1 MPSLSSALST
11 GWRPWLLSRG
21 RAIPAVLAAI
31 ATLVVAIAWAP
42 GMALAQDPDAD
53 SVTAPAP
60 ADSSDPTRRV
70 VVRFLTESDFPPFNF
85 YDEDGV
91 LVGLNVDVAR
101 AICLELNTACDIK
114 VRPWGELLLALKR
127 GEADAVIASH
137 AINPQT
143 LAAVDFTDA
152 YFHMPGRFAGK
163 TGGEAIEIT
172 PEGLEG
178 KRIGVAK
185 NTAHEAFLKAFFRSS
200 GIRSYESTELARD
213 ALLQGEVDYVFDD
226 GVSLVFWLHGTAS
239 KRCCELKGGPYLEP
253 KFFGDGMAIAVPKND
268 QQIKTLING
277 ALARLRANGRLDEI
291 VERYFPIKIY

>member
-1 MPSLSSALST
+1 MREPRSLRRRERAWRGLLMAAMTLLAASALT
-11 GWRPWLLSRG
+11 PG
-21 RAIPAVLAAI
+21 AAF
-31 ATLVVAIAWAP
+31 
-42 GMALAQDPDAD
+42 AQEPEPD
-53 SVTAPAP
+53 TAPAP
-60 ADSSDPTRRV
+60 ADTGDPTRRV

-137 AINPQT
+137 AVTPQN
-143 LAAVDFTDA
+143 LSEVDFTDR

-163 TGGEAIEIT
+163 TGGEAVEMT

-200 GIRSYESTELARD
+200 ATRSYESSELARD
-213 ALLQGEVDYVFDD
+213 ALLQGEVDFVFDD

-239 KRCCELKGGPYLEP
+239 KRCCDLKGGPYLEP
-253 KFFGDGMAIAVPKND
+253 KYFGDGIAIAVPKKD

-291 VERYFPIKIY
+291 VERYFPIKVY

>member
-1 MPSLSSALST
+1 MHPPTTAASTLTYRPPTRRQSAWRSFSL
-11 GWRPWLLSRG
+11 
-21 RAIPAVLAAI
+21 AVM
-31 ATLVVAIAWAP
+31 TLVAALAWAP
-42 GMALAQDPDAD
+42 CVVFAQDTDPDA
-53 SVTAPAP
+53 APAP
-60 ADSSDPTRRV
+60 ADTGDPTRRV

-101 AICLELNTACDIK
+101 AVCLELNTACDIK

-137 AINPQT
+137 AVTPQN
-143 LAAVDFTDA
+143 LAEVDFTDR

-163 TGGEAIEIT
+163 TGGEAVEMT

-185 NTAHEAFLKAFFRSS
+185 NTAHEAFLKSFFRSS
-200 GIRSYESTELARD
+200 VIRSYESTELARD
-213 ALLQGEVDYVFDD
+213 GLLQGEVDFVFDD

-253 KFFGDGMAIAVPKND
+253 KFFGDGIAIAVPKND

-291 VERYFPIKIY
+291 VERYFPIKVY

>member
-1 MPSLSSALST
+1 MRLSPTASTIDCRRVRHQERARRAFFMAVMAL
-11 GWRPWLLSRG
+11 L
-21 RAIPAVLAAI
+21 AVM
-31 ATLVVAIAWAP
+31 AWAP
-42 GMALAQDPDAD
+42 GATFAQDADPD
-53 SVTAPAP
+53 TPTRP

-114 VRPWGELLLALKR
+114 VRPWGELLLALRR

-137 AINPQT
+137 AITPQN
-143 LAAVDFTDA
+143 LAEVDFTDR
-152 YFHMPGRFAGK
+152 YFHMPGRFTGK
-163 TGGEAIEIT
+163 TGGDAIEMT

-185 NTAHEAFLKAFFRSS
+185 NTAHEAYLKAFFRSS
-200 GIRSYESTELARD
+200 AIRSYESTELARD
-213 ALLQGEVDYVFDD
+213 ALLQGEVDFVFDD

-253 KFFGDGMAIAVPKND
+253 KFFGDGIAIAVPKND
-268 QQIKTLING
+268 QQIKMLING
-277 ALARLRANGRLDEI
+277 ALARLRSNGRLDEI
-291 VERYFPIKIY
+291 VERYFPIKVY

>member
-1 MPSLSSALST
+1 MHLRTTAASAPTSRPPSRRRSA
-11 GWRPWLLSRG
+11 SRG
-21 RAIPAVLAAI
+21 FSLAVITLLAA
-31 ATLVVAIAWAP
+31 LAWAP
-42 GMALAQDPDAD
+42 CGVFAQDTDPDA
-53 SVTAPAP
+53 APAP

-101 AICLELNTACDIK
+101 AICIELNTACDIK

-137 AINPQT
+137 AVTPQN
-143 LAAVDFTDA
+143 LAEVDFTDR

-163 TGGEAIEIT
+163 SGGEAVEMT

-185 NTAHEAFLKAFFRSS
+185 NTAHEAFLKSFFRSS
-200 GIRSYESTELARD
+200 VIRSYESTELARD
-213 ALLQGEVDYVFDD
+213 GLLQGEVDFVFDD

-253 KFFGDGMAIAVPKND
+253 KFFGDGIAIAVPKND

-291 VERYFPIKIY
+291 VERYFPIKVY